1 MSAIKFD
8 YPTYK
13 LFEVSQIRT
22 RRLICDE
29 YHLDEYREFV
39 SCPYDLGSDNGTE

>member
-13 LFEVSQIRT
+13 LFEVSQIRI
-22 RRLICDE
+22 RWLICDE
-29 YHLDEYREFV
+29 YLFHGRRKIVFRP
-39 SCPYDLGSDNGTE
+39 CDLGSDDDTE